1 MTDLH
6 ELLTRV
12 ADEKQSELSESVQ
25 GGDAIAFDNVD
36 IYTPADVLLVKDLSF
51 RIQDGAAGC
60 LNVQRTTGF
69 HRKNDKTSHFTQTS
83 WNRTNVAD
91 ETVLNGASKQGRA
104 CCLLGTTARARVAS
118 FGASGACGASL
129 LARSLGPLCEKRFG
143 SSPFTPKT
151 ISLSRQARDKHR
163 KR

>member
-69 HRKNDKTSHFTQTS
+69 HRKKTT
-83 WNRTNVAD
+83 
-91 ETVLNGASKQGRA
+91 KRA
-104 CCLLGTTARARVAS
+104 IL
-118 FGASGACGASL
+118 
-129 LARSLGPLCEKRFG
+129 P
-143 SSPFTPKT
+143 
-151 ISLSRQARDKHR
+151 RQAGTGPTLLMKPC
-163 KR
+163 